1 MSKQLFD
8 ELIADMEAGNMES
21 IDSRLNELS
30 DEQLDKLFETGRS
43 FRSIGPASDKKM
55 VVASVCNLREKY
67 LQRLITTSMVGFLF
81 QMLDEHTVEADDLR
95 DPPCRD
101 DFMDTPESPAIP
113 EGFNDST
120 IYIEKLSETYA
131 ERFPDAPTSKIADM
145 EAALSEDDLLKVAG
159 DTKRAFAALTTP
171 EPVFNV
177 VKFNT
182 AQEEAIR
189 QQAEQER
196 SVIGKFL
203 GRLFKYD
210 PDVHVQEAKQPINDD
225 PERVDPETLR
235 GTHAVY
241 DNVPPNDTHSRFN
254 AYYEINYEK
263 MREATKNIY
272 NLKPDLEHAMIV
284 YDVLD
289 SAEEADAFIAKY
301 GSTAKCDIVSFN
313 LNKWTLMGPFAEN
326 RERVNYYDKH
336 SNIIKAMLEQQE
348 SDNALAE
355 DLMKNRVKSTKVK
368 AEKVFGKDSPGFEE
382 YRKLSPSELD
392 AQGITREELPDGSL
406 KVVRD
411 TLVDSDTGAAITTDA
426 DGTPDNALEV
436 PVTSINARTGKTT
449 TSRIFTRASN

>member
-1 MSKQLFD
+1 
-8 ELIADMEAGNMES
+8 
-21 IDSRLNELS
+21 
-30 DEQLDKLFETGRS
+30 
-43 FRSIGPASDKKM
+43 
-55 VVASVCNLREKY
+55 
-67 LQRLITTSMVGFLF
+67 
-81 QMLDEHTVEADDLR
+81 
-95 DPPCRD
+95 
-101 DFMDTPESPAIP
+101 MDTPESPAIP

-289 SAEEADAFIAKY
+289 SAEEADNFIAKY

-313 LNKWTLMGPFAEN
+313 LNKWTLMGPFAQN
-326 RERVNYYDKH
+326 RDRVNYYDKH

-368 AEKVFGKDSPGFEE
+368 AEKVKESVKDQEIKAEQDRNKLRKSAKERFEAMDSAEQSNLVNEFGQTLKGFPLTTF
-382 YRKLSPSELD
+382 K
-392 AQGITREELPDGSL
+392 
-406 KVVRD
+406 K
-411 TLVDSDTGAAITTDA
+411 TGVSSAMLAPTFATWLA
-426 DGTPDNALEV
+426 
-436 PVTSINARTGKTT
+436 
-449 TSRIFTRASN
+449 SRLQIE